1 MPDNKQLCKKCK
13 VRHVPPTGKKCQ
25 RVFDSQDQE
34 HLSDVAVSSGSSGK
48 NAPDGQLLQQ
58 QILDQLE
65 RVNRCLDQVE
75 DRMTGPTTGTQKLS
89 KTL

>member
-13 VRHVPPTGKKCQ
+13 VRHAPPTGMRCQ
-25 RVFDSQDQE
+25 SLSETQE
-34 HLSDVAVSSGSSGK
+34 HLSDAAVPSGASAK

-65 RVNRCLDQVE
+65 RVNRRLD
-75 DRMTGPTTGTQKLS
+75 
-89 KTL
+89 

>member
-13 VRHVPPTGKKCQ
+13 VRHIPPTGRKCQ
-25 RVFDSQDQE
+25 RVFETQDQE
-34 HLSDVAVSSGSSGK
+34 HLSDAAISSGASGK
-48 NAPDGQLLQQ
+48 NTPDGQLLQQ

-65 RVNRCLDQVE
+65 RVNRRLDQVE
-75 DRMTGPTTGTQKLS
+75 DRMAGPAIGTQKLS